1 MGSASSKFRK
11 HLQKCD
17 EYAALQVFQNTPELR
32 RTLDPNCSYGDS
44 LQHNTPLHLA
54 AKHAMKPLLRIFLN
68 ELGGNPN
75 KKNGSNK
82 TALHLACQ
90 GNLIRSLSTQ
100 ERRAACVSLILQWR
114 GPLLANGE
122 EERINLSAV
131 DEEGNTSLHY
141 AAATGLKKCV
151 ELLSGHGAPL
161 FIENNDKDTAC
172 DLAERAEHED
182 IAHFLESKMLFSTDS
197 GCTSLEND
205 FCCENLEDYTGLRQ
219 QDLQEAK
226 DQLLVET
233 ADMLHVPLFTA
244 EALLRNYEWSR
255 ETLLEA
261 WVSDPVACCQKSGV
275 QPPPSALQ
283 QLSTASVLDIQSEDE
298 YLNKAITSVNNID
311 SAKKEFLCEI
321 CASFITKDK
330 DPVHVPCLHN
340 FCQSCWKGYLTVKI
354 QDGDA
359 HSIMCPAYKCPHLV
373 PVDVIEKL
381 VSPEMVRR
389 YLQFDIEAFVESNP
403 NIKWCPFPG
412 CGQAVRLPENE
423 ITTPEFVAIPN
434 TSPPSPVSH
443 AVDCGNGHYFCWE
456 CLSEAHAP
464 CDCDRWREWH
474 AKIAEIKPEELRTT
488 CARTEDAANCLWLVT
503 NSKPCPSCKSPIQ
516 KNEGCNHMKC
526 SKCKHDFC
534 WVCLESWKR
543 HSSATGGY
551 FRCNRYDAV
560 HKAEERTGML
570 ICEAEAKNKQMQ
582 ELKRFVH
589 YYTRFKNHENSHKL
603 EEPLLDVIREKIEI
617 LTSNVD
623 DPVAAEL
630 ETRFLEEAVREL
642 LRARRVLCGS
652 YVYGY
657 YLEDNGYNKTIFEF
671 MQHDL
676 EEAAE
681 KLSEMVARPYLRTPR
696 DKIIQST
703 IYCRR
708 KRHEFVTAV
717 SKGLIPPE
725 TPPSLRRTK
734 HRRYPG
740 LMGIDSVEDEQISQA
755 IMASLWDMDPQ
766 NPWVKDVQGRH
777 SNLSAIY
784 DWPDCDSDDSEAYA
798 HNALTVSILG
808 VCARKGCQ
816 KARARNP
823 RTGTL
828 HEYCS
833 LQCLQN
839 YTEGV
844 EDRNHLTY
852 ELDYSMDLLIALE
865 MSRLQMIEDMNR
877 VQLSRTESTVKVTE
891 DTYQNDMNNAT
902 PVKHNAV
909 ISNTISACATTNTT
923 TTISVSENQEKEPHE
938 STEKEVFEDPKSCDN
953 QQVTSS
959 DSLEHFMLETA
970 VPPPEEFR
978 GDDQTFWNPSE
989 SLLEPQPNVCAGHGE
1004 TTSDLTFLANLQF
1017 FMKGS
1022 EEDCPY
1028 SLKNLS
1034 QENNTAEKIQKNLPS
1049 YSQDYNLV
1057 NEGCHVD
1064 QSTNNDQPNEEELLQ

>member
-589 YYTRFKNHENSHKL
+589 YYTRFKNHENSHK
-603 EEPLLDVIREKIEI
+603 
-617 LTSNVD
+617 
-623 DPVAAEL
+623 
-630 ETRFLEEAVREL
+630 
-642 LRARRVLCGS
+642 
-652 YVYGY
+652 
-657 YLEDNGYNKTIFEF
+657 
-671 MQHDL
+671 HDL